1 MNENENINIDDR
13 INKVCK
19 DAENEYSQKNKNK
32 KNIQLLENGLS
43 TINNNQ
49 MTFNKFNSRSNY
61 NSLDLNNELTEKMS
75 RGLNDSYSKIAK
87 INNKSIDSD
96 VNVLSKIKFGVKEEK
111 EKNLENNYT
120 NIKSPF
126 HKPTDNY
133 SKKIALYNLDSTN
146 KTNKITS
153 KNKPTSQH
161 ITHTKNS
168 NLSKILLESRDLIK
182 KKTLKQAYLLLKQT
196 ISTNTQHSDLFYLYG
211 EINRMLKQ
219 NQVAETYLI
228 KSLKFELHSPYAF
241 FSLGL
246 LYQDMKEYQ
255 NSNKFFK
262 LFNRLIDNADVHF
275 QMALNYY
282 NLNDFVH
289 AAEEMSKAIDI
300 NGECA
305 EYYLFRS
312 EIYRNMGLK
321 EMENEDDNMYRFI
334 KRKQS
339 DDEL

>member
-1 MNENENINIDDR
+1 
-13 INKVCK
+13 
-19 DAENEYSQKNKNK
+19 
-32 KNIQLLENGLS
+32 
-43 TINNNQ
+43 
-49 MTFNKFNSRSNY
+49 
-61 NSLDLNNELTEKMS
+61 
-75 RGLNDSYSKIAK
+75 
-87 INNKSIDSD
+87 
-96 VNVLSKIKFGVKEEK
+96 
-111 EKNLENNYT
+111 
-120 NIKSPF
+120 
-126 HKPTDNY
+126 
-133 SKKIALYNLDSTN
+133 
-146 KTNKITS
+146 
-153 KNKPTSQH
+153 
-161 ITHTKNS
+161 
-168 NLSKILLESRDLIK
+168 
-182 KKTLKQAYLLLKQT
+182 
-196 ISTNTQHSDLFYLYG
+196 
-211 EINRMLKQ
+211 MLKQ

-282 NLNDFVH
+282 NLNDFVN